1 MEKRITKKEYFKMLR
16 KVVEVAN
23 VDNRDE
29 LITFIDDQIKLLD
42 KKKSSVNTKKAAE
55 IEATL
60 EKIYEA
66 LKEINRPATATEV
79 ADKIGVSNQKAS
91 AYLKKL
97 VEAERVVKT
106 LDKKKSFFSVN
117 GFPLSMISNS

>member
-1 MEKRITKKEYFKMLR
+1 MTKKEYFGEIK
-16 KVVEVAN
+16 KIVEGAN

-29 LITFIDDQIKLLD
+29 ILEFIDRQVELLSR
-42 KKKSSVNTKKAAE
+42 KASSVNTKKAQEIAE
-55 IEATL
+55 TIENVFN
-60 EKIYEA
+60 A
-66 LKEINRPATATEV
+66 LVEIGRPATATEV
-79 ADKIGVSNQKAS
+79 AEKLGVSNQKAS

-117 GFPLSMISNS
+117 VD

>member
-29 LITFIDDQIKLLD
+29 LMIFIDDQIKLLD

-79 ADKIGVSNQKAS
+79 ADKVGVSNQKAS

-97 VEAERVVKT
+97 VEAERVERVP
-106 LDKKKSFFSVN
+106 DKRVAYFK
-117 GFPLSMISNS
+117 IID

>member
-16 KVVEVAN
+16 KVVEVAE

-29 LITFIDDQIKLLD
+29 LITFIDDQIALLN

-60 EKIYEA
+60 EKVYEA

-79 ADKIGVSNQKAS
+79 ADKIEASNQKAS

-97 VEAERVVKT
+97 KEAGKVERV
-106 LDKKKSFFSVN
+106 LDKRVTYFKIVD
-117 GFPLSMISNS
+117 

>member
-16 KVVEVAN
+16 KVIEVADIN
-23 VDNRDE
+23 NRDE
-29 LITFIDDQIKLLD
+29 LITFIDEQIKLLD
-42 KKKSSVNTKKAAE
+42 KKKGSVNTKKAAE

-60 EKIYEA
+60 EKVYEA

-79 ADKIGVSNQKAS
+79 ADKIGISNQKAS

-97 VEAERVVKT
+97 KEAGKVERIPDKRVAYFKII
-106 LDKKKSFFSVN
+106 D
-117 GFPLSMISNS
+117 

>member
-16 KVVEVAN
+16 KVVEVAD

-29 LITFIDDQIKLLD
+29 LVNFIDDQIELLNR
-42 KKKSSVNTKKAAE
+42 KKGSVNTKKAAE

-60 EKIYEA
+60 EKVYEA
-66 LKEINRPATATEV
+66 LKEINHPATATEV
-79 ADKIGVSNQKAS
+79 ADKIEVSNQKAS

-97 VEAERVVKT
+97 KEAGKVERV
-106 LDKKKSFFSVN
+106 LDKRVTYFKIVD
-117 GFPLSMISNS
+117 

>member
-42 KKKSSVNTKKAAE
+42 KKKSSVNTKKVAE

-66 LKEINRPATATEV
+66 LKEINHPATATEV

-117 GFPLSMISNS
+117 AD